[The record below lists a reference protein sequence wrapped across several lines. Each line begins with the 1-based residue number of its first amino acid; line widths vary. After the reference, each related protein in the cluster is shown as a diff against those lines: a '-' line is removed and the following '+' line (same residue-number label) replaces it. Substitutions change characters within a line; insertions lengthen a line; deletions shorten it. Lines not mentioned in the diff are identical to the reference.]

1 MTGEKHLAY
10 QTHGTCSRMIDV
22 VIDENNIIR
31 HVEFYGG
38 CQGNSCGISKLVE
51 GMEAREVV
59 NRLRGI
65 TCGSKPTSCPDQ
77 LARALEQLI

>member
-10 QTHGTCSRMIDV
+10 QTQGTCSRMIDV
-22 VIDENNIIR
+22 VIDDNNIIR
-31 HVEFYGG
+31 NVEFYGG
-38 CQGNSCGISKLVE
+38 CQGNTCGISKLVE

>member
-1 MTGEKHLAY
+1 
-10 QTHGTCSRMIDV
+10 MIDV
-22 VIDENNIIR
+22 VIDDNNIIR
-31 HVEFYGG
+31 YVEFYGG
-38 CQGNSCGISKLVE
+38 CQGNTCGISKLVE

>member
-10 QTHGTCSRMIDV
+10 QTQGTCSRMIDV
-22 VIDENNIIR
+22 VIDDNNIIR
-31 HVEFYGG
+31 HVEFYGV
-38 CQGNSCGISKLVE
+38 CQGNTCGISKLVE

>member
-10 QTHGTCSRMIDV
+10 QTQGTCSRMIDV
-22 VIDENNIIR
+22 VVDENNIIR

-38 CQGNSCGISKLVE
+38 CQGNTFGISKLVE
-51 GMEAREVV
+51 GMDARDVH
-59 NRLRGI
+59 NRLKGI

-77 LARALEQLI
+77 LARALEQLL

>member
-22 VIDENNIIR
+22 VVDENNIIR
-31 HVEFYGG
+31 RVQFLGG
-38 CQGNSCGISKLVE
+38 CQGNTCGISKLVE
-51 GMEAREVV
+51 GMDAHEVR

>member
-1 MTGEKHLAY
+1 MAY
-10 QTHGTCSRMIDV
+10 QTQGTGSRMIEV

-31 HVEFYGG
+31 HVEFSGG
-38 CQGNSCGISKLVE
+38 CQGNTCGIPKLVE

>member
-10 QTHGTCSRMIDV
+10 QTQGTCSRMIDV
-22 VIDENNIIR
+22 VVDENNIIR

-38 CQGNSCGISKLVE
+38 CQGNTCGISKLVE
-51 GMEAREVV
+51 GIH
-59 NRLRGI
+59 NRLKGI

-77 LARALEQLI
+77 LARALEQLL

>member
-1 MTGEKHLAY
+1 
-10 QTHGTCSRMIDV
+10 MIDV

-38 CQGNSCGISKLVE
+38 CQGNTCGISKLVE

-65 TCGSKPTSCPDQ
+65 TCIIIKRINNRTINTNSCVHSVEKF
-77 LARALEQLI
+77 LF